1 MIKDVKFKIV
11 RDVNDEGDEYY
22 EYDIKIFSDATFKN
36 IVTKE
41 FVSEIT
47 KKLTKKISYNRLS
60 RSERKFLENLSEQK
74 ELTYVDIA
82 DIIEYN
88 RYKLT
93 EESKQIIAKL
103 EQIIKKKRRAEAV
116 IKYALYDL
124 EDSEK
129 ETEEEE
135 TEIDK

>member
-1 MIKDVKFKIV
+1 MIEDVKFKIV
-11 RDVNDEGDEYY
+11 RDVNDDGDEYY
-22 EYDIKIFSDATFKN
+22 EYDVKIFSDATFKN

-47 KKLTKKISYNRLS
+47 KKLTKKISYNRLP
-60 RSERKFLENLSEQK
+60 RAERKFLENLSEQK
-74 ELTYVDIA
+74 ELTYGDIA

-103 EQIIKKKRRAEAV
+103 EQIIKKKRQAEAA
-116 IKYALYDL
+116 IKYALYYLIDD
-124 EDSEK
+124 EEEIK
-129 ETEEEE
+129 EEE